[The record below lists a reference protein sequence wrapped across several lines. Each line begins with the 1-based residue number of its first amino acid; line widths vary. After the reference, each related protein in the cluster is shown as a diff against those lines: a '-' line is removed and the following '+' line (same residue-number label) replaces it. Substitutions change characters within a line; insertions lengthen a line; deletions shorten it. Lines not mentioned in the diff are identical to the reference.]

1 MKSEDRLPYYPI
13 FLNIRDRKCMVIGG
27 GQVALRK
34 VKSLLECGAEV
45 KLISPS
51 LCPELDTLA
60 ESRAI
65 GVIRKSYQ
73 AGDLQGAFIV
83 IAATDSSDINSEI
96 AKECHNIGVW
106 VNVVDNAEESDF
118 ILPSSLRRGSLTIA
132 VATSGRSP
140 ALSRKI
146 RMLLEKEF
154 DEEYAS
160 MVLLIE
166 EVRAKIKRQGIKV
179 NEDDWQ
185 KALDLDLILEL
196 IKQGDD
202 EKAKATLI
210 ENLKAASK

>member
-1 MKSEDRLPYYPI
+1 MKSEDRSPYYPI

-60 ESRAI
+60 ESRTI

-118 ILPSSLRRGSLTIA
+118 ILPSSLHRGSLTIA

-146 RMLLEKEF
+146 RMLLEREF